1 MAYFRKLQTQL
12 NKLQELLKR
21 DERWLILI
29 NADPDALA
37 SSLAL
42 KRIMIHRVSEVG
54 IAHVNEIRRP
64 DNLSMISYLRIPTRK
79 LTPNLAAQYDRFAL
93 VDSQPHH
100 HQSFAPYS
108 FSLVIDHHPRVEQ
121 HPVLSDF
128 VEIKSD
134 YGANSTLMTEYL
146 YNLKIRPGQM
156 LATALV
162 YGIKSDTQS
171 FERPFC
177 DVDVRAFRYLTKFS
191 NTLLLRKIVRSEF
204 RMEWLD
210 YFAKAFN
217 GIRFLHKGFFVFLGE
232 VENPDILVV
241 LADFFMRVHEIS
253 WTVIS
258 GSYEGVIVLIFRGDG
273 FSRGVGD
280 VGRTASEL
288 FSEMGSAGGHK
299 AMARAEIPLENFKDA
314 DPVTVIWKKLLKV
327 GRKKGSSSSKKS

>member
-12 NKLQELLKR
+12 NKLQELFCR
-21 DERWLILI
+21 DDRWLILI

-37 SSLAL
+37 SAMAL
-42 KRIMIHRVSEVG
+42 KRIMTHRVADVG

-79 LTPNLAAQYDRFAL
+79 LTPNLAAQFDRFAL

-100 HQSFAPYS
+100 HPSFEPYS

-121 HPVLSDF
+121 KPVLADF
-128 VEIKSD
+128 VEIKSE
-134 YGANSTLMTEYL
+134 YGSNSTLMTEYL
-146 YNLKIRPGQM
+146 YNLKIRPGQL

-162 YGIKSDTQS
+162 YGIKSDTKS

-177 DVDVRAFRYLTKFS
+177 DIDVRAFRYLTKFS

-217 GIRFLHKGFFVFLGE
+217 GIRFMHKGFFVYLGE

-258 GSYEGVIVLIFRGDG
+258 GSYDGTIVLIFRGDG

-288 FSEMGSAGGHK
+288 FSELGSAGGHK
-299 AMARAEIPLENFKDA
+299 AMARAEIPLENFKSA
-314 DPVTVIWKKLLKV
+314 DPVTEIWDKLRKV
-327 GRKKGSSSSKKS
+327 GRKKRSTASKKS